1 MDYLFRWLELR
12 FLSGT
17 QLPLFVT
24 TVAANANAGEAPNQT
39 PRTGVSAPLED
50 AYEVGDAPLCSTCGA
65 LMARNGTCYKC
76 VNCGG
81 TSGCS

>member
-1 MDYLFRWLELR
+1 MDYIFRWLELR

-17 QLPLFVT
+17 QLPLFAT
-24 TVAANANAGEAPNQT
+24 AAAPSANAGGAPNQT
-39 PRTGVSAPLED
+39 PRSGVSALLED
-50 AYEVGDAPLCSTCGA
+50 AYEVGDAPLCSTCGV
-65 LMARNGTCYKC
+65 LMRRNGSCYKS